1 MVGKSKGCC
10 GRVGICGRMNAVI
23 NSDLFHTS
31 IEKNTAIACEDI
43 FERGDMLEE
52 IENVYGGALMS
63 GLAMKIYYSSPIF
76 IQNFLTSLV
85 GWKYKK
91 LRYGQIY
98 RNHIKELENRDYT
111 RRETQISFQ
120 INELKRIVSYA
131 KRNSQFYSEFY
142 KEIDEKNI
150 QNLSAL
156 KKLPVLSKE
165 IVRVS
170 LNEMYTINEE
180 DGNVSHTSGTTGTP
194 LKILFSLE
202 DTQKRMAYLDFF
214 KKQHGF
220 VNMKMKRATFNSS
233 EIIPIRQKRK
243 VFWRN
248 NISIKQRIYSSF
260 HCQEENIKYYI
271 SNLNDYKPAAID
283 GLPSVIYKVA
293 RYINKNNLNL
303 TFRPV
308 AIFTTAETLLPH
320 YRNEI
325 EKAFKSPVR
334 DQYASSE
341 GAPFITE
348 CTHGALHY
356 NMDTG
361 IIEVLENNEMLITS
375 FTTYG
380 TPLIRYGIGD
390 RIRFNETP
398 KKCDCGSVHPVVSE
412 IQGRNTDHVQSKS
425 KGEVTAVFLSLVS
438 DKFLNSIN
446 KMQFIQNDLENITIL
461 VEIGDGY
468 NTDMDKIIVEK
479 MKYYVG
485 EDITYTIKH
494 VKEIP
499 VAKNAKHRFI
509 INNI

>member
-1 MVGKSKGCC
+1 M
-10 GRVGICGRMNAVI
+10 I
-23 NSDLFHTS
+23 N
-31 IEKNTAIACEDI
+31 
-43 FERGDMLEE
+43 
-52 IENVYGGALMS
+52 YGGALMS
-63 GLAMKIYYSSPIF
+63 GLAMKIYYSSPVF
-76 IQNFLTSLV
+76 IQNVLTSLV

-91 LRYGQIY
+91 LRYGQTY

-111 RRETQISFQ
+111 KQETQINFQ
-120 INELKRIVSYA
+120 LNELKKIVSYA
-131 KRNSQFYSEFY
+131 KRNSPFYSEFY
-142 KEIDEKNI
+142 MGIDEKNI
-150 QNLSAL
+150 QDLNDL
-156 KKLPVLSKE
+156 KSLPVLNKA
-165 IVRVS
+165 IVRIS
-170 LNEMYTINEE
+170 LNEMYTINEK

-194 LKILFSLE
+194 LKILFSKE
-202 DTQKRMAYLDFF
+202 DTQKRMAYLDYF
-214 KKQHGF
+214 KKKHGF
-220 VNMKMKRATFNSS
+220 VNLKMKRATFNSS
-233 EIIPIRQKRK
+233 EIIPVGQKRK

-271 SNLNDYKPAAID
+271 SNLNKYKPVAID

-293 RYINKNNLNL
+293 RYINRNNLDL

-361 IIEVLENNEMLITS
+361 IIEVLENNAMLITS

-380 TPLIRYGIGD
+380 TPLIRYDIGD
-390 RIRFNETP
+390 RILFNENT
-398 KKCDCGSVHPVVSE
+398 KKCECGSTHPIVTE
-412 IQGRNTDHVQSKS
+412 IQGRNTDYLQSES

-446 KMQFIQNDLENITIL
+446 KMQFIQNDLENIIIL
-461 VEIGDGY
+461 VEKGDGY
-468 NTDMDKIIVEK
+468 NAEMDNIIVEK

-485 EDITYTIKH
+485 EDVTYTIKQ

-499 VAKNAKHRFI
+499 VAKNGKHRFI

>member
-1 MVGKSKGCC
+1 
-10 GRVGICGRMNAVI
+10 
-23 NSDLFHTS
+23 
-31 IEKNTAIACEDI
+31 
-43 FERGDMLEE
+43 
-52 IENVYGGALMS
+52 MS
-63 GLAMKIYYSSPIF
+63 TLAMKIYYSSPIF
-76 IQNFLTSLV
+76 IQNVLTSIV
-85 GWKYKK
+85 GWKRKK
-91 LRYGQIY
+91 LRYGKTY

-111 RRETQISFQ
+111 KLETQISFQ

-131 KRNSQFYSEFY
+131 KRNSPFYSELY

-150 QNLSAL
+150 QDLNDL
-156 KKLPVLSKE
+156 KKLPVLDKE
-165 IVRVS
+165 IVRIS

-180 DGNVSHTSGTTGTP
+180 DGNVSYTGGTTGTP
-194 LKILFSLE
+194 LKILFSIE

-248 NISIKQRIYSSF
+248 NISIKQRIYSSY

-271 SNLNDYKPAAID
+271 SNLNEYKPAAID

-308 AIFTTAETLLPH
+308 AVFTTAETLLPH

-390 RIRFNETP
+390 RMLFNETP
-398 KKCDCGSVHPVVSE
+398 KKCECGSAHPVVSE
-412 IQGRNTDHVQSKS
+412 IQGRNADYVQSKS
-425 KGEVTAVFLSLVS
+425 KGEFTAVFLSLANE
-438 DKFLNSIN
+438 KLLNSVN
-446 KMQFIQNDLENITIL
+446 KLQFIQNDLENITIL
-461 VEIGDGY
+461 VETGDG
-468 NTDMDKIIVEK
+468 NNANIDKIIVDQL
-479 MKYYVG
+479 KYYVG
-485 EDITYTIKH
+485 EDVTYTVKH

-499 VAKNAKHRFI
+499 VGKNAKYRFI
-509 INNI
+509 INNIT

>member
-1 MVGKSKGCC
+1 
-10 GRVGICGRMNAVI
+10 
-23 NSDLFHTS
+23 
-31 IEKNTAIACEDI
+31 
-43 FERGDMLEE
+43 
-52 IENVYGGALMS
+52 MS
-63 GLAMKIYYSSPIF
+63 TLAMKIYYSSPIF
-76 IQNFLTSLV
+76 IQNVLTSIV
-85 GWKYKK
+85 GWKRKK
-91 LRYGQIY
+91 LRYGKTY

-111 RRETQISFQ
+111 KLETQISFQ

-131 KRNSQFYSEFY
+131 KRNSPFYSELY

-150 QNLSAL
+150 QDLNDL
-156 KKLPVLSKE
+156 KKLPVLDKE
-165 IVRVS
+165 IVRIR

-180 DGNVSHTSGTTGTP
+180 DGNVSYTGGTTGTP
-194 LKILFSLE
+194 LKILFSIE

-248 NISIKQRIYSSF
+248 NISIKQRIYSSY

-271 SNLNDYKPAAID
+271 SNLNEYKPAAID

-308 AIFTTAETLLPH
+308 AVFTTAETLLPH

-390 RIRFNETP
+390 RMLFNETP
-398 KKCDCGSVHPVVSE
+398 KKCECGSAHPVVSE
-412 IQGRNTDHVQSKS
+412 IQGRNADYVQSKS
-425 KGEVTAVFLSLVS
+425 KGEFTAVFLSLANE
-438 DKFLNSIN
+438 KLLNSVN
-446 KMQFIQNDLENITIL
+446 KLQFIQNDLENITIL
-461 VEIGDGY
+461 VETGDG
-468 NTDMDKIIVEK
+468 NNASIDKIIVDQL
-479 MKYYVG
+479 KYYVG
-485 EDITYTIKH
+485 EDVTYTVKH

-499 VAKNAKHRFI
+499 VGKNAKYRFI
-509 INNI
+509 INNIT